1 MRYWFA
7 SFYGNSLHDSKKSY
21 GRVFKVRESN
31 KELIEKFEK
40 IASRGYSYRWPDGW
54 WIGVEFVKID
64 DDKTY
69 KKIKKNLAGDL
80 GYGWIIDNILDHGAP
95 EDLDE
100 KFMKKVV
107 EGNEYYL
114 QAGEVC

>member
-7 SFYGNSLHDSKKSY
+7 SFYGNSCIDSKKSY
-21 GRVFKVRESN
+21 GRVFKVRESR
-31 KELIEKFEK
+31 KDLIEKFER
-40 IASRGYSYRWPDGW
+40 ISARGYSYRWNDGY
-54 WIGVEFVKID
+54 WIGVEFVKLD
-64 DDKTY
+64 DEATY
-69 KKIKKNLAGDL
+69 KKIKKNLSGDL

-100 KFMKKVV
+100 KFMRKVI

-114 QAGEVC
+114 KTSEVC

>member
-7 SFYGNSLHDSKKSY
+7 SFYGNNLCDSKKSY
-21 GRVFKVRESN
+21 GRVFKIRESN
-31 KELIEKFEK
+31 KEFAEKLERL
-40 IASRGYSYRWPDGW
+40 SERGYSYRWPDGW
-54 WIGVEFVKID
+54 WIGVEFVPLD

-80 GYGWIIDNILDHGAP
+80 GYGWIIDNILDHGTP

-100 KFMKKVV
+100 KFMKKVI
-107 EGNEYYL
+107 EGNEYFL
-114 QAGEVC
+114 RASEVC

>member
-7 SFYGNSLHDSKKSY
+7 SFYGNTCQDSKKSY

-31 KELIEKFEK
+31 KELIEKLEK

-54 WIGVEFVKID
+54 WIGIEFVKID
-64 DDKTY
+64 DGKTY
-69 KKIKKNLAGDL
+69 NKIKKNLAGDL
-80 GYGWIIDNILDHGAP
+80 GYGWIIDNILDHGTP

-100 KFMKKVV
+100 KFMRKVV

-114 QAGEVC
+114 QASEVC

>member
-7 SFYGNSLHDSKKSY
+7 SFYGNSLRDSKKSY

-31 KELIEKFEK
+31 KELAEKLER
-40 IASRGYSYRWPDGW
+40 IASRGYSYTWPDGW
-54 WIGVEFVKID
+54 WIGIEFVPIED
-64 DDKTY
+64 EKTY
-69 KKIKKNLAGDL
+69 RKIKKNLSGDL

-114 QAGEVC
+114 QASEVC